1 MSEQD
6 ESSLG
11 SALEALLN
19 EAATAAGSPG
29 VIEAQKGSSRVRAEV
44 VDVDRLGVVVE
55 RLRIDCPA
63 GDLAG
68 RMARVA
74 ASVRPAGQHLKPIEM
89 DERLGGGTLRTTAE
103 HMMRGRF
110 YQVGID
116 LQGAELARHRR
127 DESGQR
133 TREKFTLTR
142 EHLGRLVD
150 ELSDALSD

>member
-1 MSEQD
+1 M
-6 ESSLG
+6 
-11 SALEALLN
+11 
-19 EAATAAGSPG
+19 
-29 VIEAQKGSSRVRAEV
+29 IEAQKGSSRVRAEV

-110 YQVGID
+110 
-116 LQGAELARHRR
+116 
-127 DESGQR
+127 
-133 TREKFTLTR
+133 
-142 EHLGRLVD
+142 
-150 ELSDALSD
+150 